1 MKRIGLFYD
10 MRWISLFLVAFCTS
24 AALRAQQNPIDSLK
38 NELAKQGLPD
48 TSRALTLMRLAIQYE
63 TVDTS
68 LSARYYRDALHF
80 SAGKKF
86 DYITALVFQNQSYLY
101 RAGGDYERAGLCF
114 DSALLFLAHAD
125 HPNRELLTAKIYGA
139 NSSIERYKGKYKTAI
154 EYSMNAV
161 RLYNKL
167 NKPDLELNQLIDISS
182 IYKEMYEFVKEE
194 EYARKALAI
203 ARKLNTAT
211 AYFRGYYGVALA
223 LIMQN
228 RYKEAEAYID
238 SSGKYYSPAD
248 NESSLTGYHLVAG
261 LAYMNLDKLE
271 QANEHFRK
279 TAELAEK
286 NKNIFGRIQANL
298 QLARVLTLQKKYDQA
313 EQILLATEKE
323 IAQTTG
329 KVHLEILL
337 DYQSRLYEA
346 RGDYKKALTYYK
358 EYKEITDSAS
368 SEQNK
373 QYASRLE
380 VEYETAKK
388 EAQIN
393 LQQAAIKQKN
403 TLNYILIGS
412 AGALLIISLLSYR
425 NYRNKQ
431 KLQQQRISELEKEK
445 QLLATQALLK
455 GQEDERS
462 RLARDLHD
470 GLGGLLSGVKL
481 QLGAMKGNLV
491 MTEDNARVFNIALNK
506 LDESISEMRRVAH
519 NMMPEA
525 LLNLGLS
532 QALQDYCDGLSESQQ
547 FVINCQLYGLDQ
559 RMNPSSEVVVYRI
572 VQELLNNAVKHA
584 GATTILAQVMRQDSR
599 LTITVEDNGKGFNKE
614 QVDAMKTAGL
624 RNIQSRVHYLR
635 GQMDIQSAPGRGTS
649 VHIECTIE
657 KDV

>member
-1 MKRIGLFYD
+1 M
-10 MRWISLFLVAFCTS
+10 VAFCTTVV
-24 AALRAQQNPIDSLK
+24 LKAQQNPIDSLTK
-38 NELAKQGLPD
+38 ELTKQNLPD
-48 TSRALTLMRLAIQYE
+48 TSRALTMMRLAIFYE
-63 TVDTS
+63 TADTS
-68 LSARYYRDALHF
+68 QAARYYNDALRL
-80 SAGKKF
+80 SIGKKF
-86 DYITALVFQNQSYLY
+86 DYITALIFQNQSYIYKAAGNY
-101 RAGGDYERAGLCF
+101 RSAGLSL
-114 DSALLFLAHAD
+114 DSAIRFLSNAD
-125 HPNRELLTAKIYGA
+125 HPNSELLKAKIYGA
-139 NSSIERYKGKYKTAI
+139 YSSIERFEGRYKTAI
-154 EYSMNAV
+154 EYAMNAV
-161 RLYNKL
+161 RLYDKL
-167 NKPDLELNQLIDISS
+167 DKPALELNQLIDISS

-194 EYARKALAI
+194 EYARKAMTI
-203 ARKLNTAT
+203 ARRLNDKT
-211 AYFRGYYGVALA
+211 AYFRAYFSIALA
-223 LIMQN
+223 LTMQN
-228 RYKEAEAYID
+228 KYSEAEAYID

-248 NESSLTGYHLVAG
+248 NEASLTSYHLIAG
-261 LAYMNLDKLE
+261 LIYMNLSRLDLS
-271 QANEHFRK
+271 NEHFRK
-279 TAELAEK
+279 TAQLAEK
-286 NKNIFGRIQANL
+286 NRNIFGRIQANL
-298 QLARVLTLQKKYDQA
+298 QLARVLTLQKEYKQA
-313 EQILLATEKE
+313 EQLLLATEKE

-337 DYQSRLYEA
+337 DYQSRLYEDW
-346 RGDYKKALTYYK
+346 GDYKKALKYYK

-380 VEYETAKK
+380 VEYGTAKK

-412 AGALLIISLLSYR
+412 AAALLIISLLSYR
-425 NYRNKQ
+425 NYRSKQ

-506 LDESISEMRRVAH
+506 LDESINEMRRVAH

-525 LLNLGLS
+525 LLNLGLA

-559 RMNPSSEVVVYRI
+559 RMSPSSEVVVYRI

-584 GATTILAQVMRQDSR
+584 GATTILAQVMRQDNR
-599 LTITVEDNGKGFNKE
+599 LTITVEDNGKGFDKE
-614 QVDAMKTAGL
+614 QLDILQTAGL

-635 GQMDIQSAPGRGTS
+635 GQMDIQSAPGKGTS

-657 KDV
+657 NDV

>member
-1 MKRIGLFYD
+1 
-10 MRWISLFLVAFCTS
+10 MRWISLFVAAFCTTM
-24 AALRAQQNPIDSLK
+24 ALRAQQNPIDSLSR
-38 NELAKQGLPD
+38 ELTKQSLPD
-48 TSRALTLMRLAIQYE
+48 TSRALTMMRLAIQYE
-63 TVDTS
+63 TVDTARA
-68 LSARYYRDALHF
+68 ARYYNDALRL
-80 SAGKKF
+80 SVSKKF

-101 RAGGDYERAGLCF
+101 KAGGNYRSAGKSL
-114 DSALLFLAHAD
+114 DSALRFLDNAD
-125 HPNRELLTAKIYGA
+125 HPNSELLKAKVYGA
-139 NSSIERYKGKYKTAI
+139 NSSIERFEGRYKTAI
-154 EYSMNAV
+154 EYAMNAV

-167 NKPDLELNQLIDISS
+167 DKPAMELNQLIDISS
-182 IYKEMYEFVKEE
+182 LYKEMYEFVKEE
-194 EYARKALAI
+194 EYARKAMTI
-203 ARKLNTAT
+203 ARKLNDKT
-211 AYFRGYYGVALA
+211 AYFRAYFAIALA
-223 LIMQN
+223 LTMQN
-228 RYKEAEAYID
+228 RYAEAEAYID
-238 SSGKYYSPAD
+238 SSGKYYSPTD
-248 NESSLTGYHLVAG
+248 NEASLTSYHLIAG
-261 LAYMNLDKLE
+261 LIYMNLSELDRS
-271 QANEHFRK
+271 NEHFRK

-298 QLARVLTLQKKYDQA
+298 QLARVLTLQKKYKQA
-313 EQILLATEKE
+313 EELLLAMEKE

-337 DYQSRLYEA
+337 DYQSRLYEDW
-346 RGDYKKALTYYK
+346 GDYKKALKYYK
-358 EYKEITDSAS
+358 EYKEIADSAS

-388 EAQIN
+388 EARIN
-393 LQQAAIKQKN
+393 LQQASIKQKN

-412 AGALLIISLLSYR
+412 AVALLTISLLSYR

-481 QLGAMKGNLV
+481 QLGAMKGNLL
-491 MTEDNARVFNIALNK
+491 MTEDHARVFNNALNK
-506 LDESISEMRRVAH
+506 LDESIREMRRVAH

-525 LLNLGLS
+525 LINLGLS

-559 RMNPSSEVVVYRI
+559 RMSPSSEVVVYRI

-584 GATTILAQVMRQDSR
+584 GATTILAQVMRQDNR
-599 LTITVEDNGKGFNKE
+599 LTITVEDNGRGFDKD
-614 QVDAMKTAGL
+614 QLDTLQTAGL

-635 GQMDIQSAPGRGTS
+635 GQMDIQSAPGKGTS

-657 KDV
+657 NDV

>member
-1 MKRIGLFYD
+1 M
-10 MRWISLFLVAFCTS
+10 VAFCTTVV
-24 AALRAQQNPIDSLK
+24 LKAQQNPIDSLTK
-38 NELAKQGLPD
+38 ELTKQNLPD
-48 TSRALTLMRLAIQYE
+48 TSRALTMMRLAIFYE
-63 TVDTS
+63 TADTS
-68 LSARYYRDALHF
+68 QAARYYNDALRL
-80 SAGKKF
+80 SIGKKF
-86 DYITALVFQNQSYLY
+86 DYITALIFQNQSYLY
-101 RAGGDYERAGLCF
+101 KAAGNYRSAGLSL
-114 DSALLFLAHAD
+114 DSAIRFLSNAD
-125 HPNRELLTAKIYGA
+125 HPNSELLKAKIYGA
-139 NSSIERYKGKYKTAI
+139 YSSIERFEGRYKTAI
-154 EYSMNAV
+154 EYAMNAV
-161 RLYNKL
+161 RLYDKL
-167 NKPDLELNQLIDISS
+167 DKPALELNQLIDISS

-194 EYARKALAI
+194 EYARKAMTI
-203 ARKLNTAT
+203 ARRLNDKT
-211 AYFRGYYGVALA
+211 AYFRAYFSIALA
-223 LIMQN
+223 LTMQN
-228 RYKEAEAYID
+228 KYSEAEAYID

-248 NESSLTGYHLVAG
+248 NEASLTSYHLIAG
-261 LAYMNLDKLE
+261 LIYMNLSRLDLS
-271 QANEHFRK
+271 NEHFRK
-279 TAELAEK
+279 TAQLAEK
-286 NKNIFGRIQANL
+286 NRNIFGRIQANL
-298 QLARVLTLQKKYDQA
+298 QLARVLTLQKEYKQA
-313 EQILLATEKE
+313 EQLLLATEKE

-337 DYQSRLYEA
+337 DYQSRLYEDW
-346 RGDYKKALTYYK
+346 GDYKKALKYYK

-412 AGALLIISLLSYR
+412 AAALLIISLLSYR
-425 NYRNKQ
+425 NYRSKQ

-506 LDESISEMRRVAH
+506 LDESINEMRRVAH

-525 LLNLGLS
+525 LLNLGLA

-559 RMNPSSEVVVYRI
+559 RMSPSSEVVVYRI

-584 GATTILAQVMRQDSR
+584 GATTILAQVMRQDNR
-599 LTITVEDNGKGFNKE
+599 LTITVEDNGKGFDKE
-614 QVDAMKTAGL
+614 QLDILQTAGL

-635 GQMDIQSAPGRGTS
+635 GQMDIQSAPGKGTS

-657 KDV
+657 NDV

>member
-1 MKRIGLFYD
+1 
-10 MRWISLFLVAFCTS
+10 MRWISLFVVVFCTTVT
-24 AALRAQQNPIDSLK
+24 LRAQQNPIDSLTK
-38 NELAKQGLPD
+38 ELTKQNLPD
-48 TSRALTLMRLAIQYE
+48 TSRALTMMRLAILYE
-63 TVDTS
+63 TADTS
-68 LSARYYRDALHF
+68 QAARYYNDALRL
-80 SAGKKF
+80 SIGKKS

-101 RAGGDYERAGLCF
+101 KASGNYRSAGLSL
-114 DSALLFLAHAD
+114 DSAIRFLSSAD
-125 HPNRELLTAKIYGA
+125 HPNSELLKAKVYGA
-139 NSSIERYKGKYKTAI
+139 YSSIERYEGRYKTAI
-154 EYSMNAV
+154 EYAMNAV
-161 RLYNKL
+161 RLYDKMD
-167 NKPDLELNQLIDISS
+167 KPALQLNQLIDISS
-182 IYKEMYEFVKEE
+182 LYKEMYEFVKEE
-194 EYARKALAI
+194 EYARKAMTI
-203 ARKLNTAT
+203 ARRLNDKT
-211 AYFRGYYGVALA
+211 AYFRAYFSIALA
-223 LIMQN
+223 LTMQN
-228 RYKEAEAYID
+228 RYSEAEKYID
-238 SSGKYYSPAD
+238 SSGKYYSPTD
-248 NESSLTGYHLVAG
+248 NEASLTSYHLIAG
-261 LAYMNLDKLE
+261 LIYMNLSKLDRS
-271 QANEHFRK
+271 NEHFRK
-279 TAELAEK
+279 TAELAER

-298 QLARVLTLQKKYDQA
+298 QLARVLTLQKNYGQA
-313 EQILLATEKE
+313 EQLLLAMEKE

-337 DYQSRLYEA
+337 DYQSRLYEDW
-346 RGDYKKALTYYK
+346 GDYKKALKYYK
-358 EYKEITDSAS
+358 EYKEISDSAS

-388 EAQIN
+388 EARIN
-393 LQQAAIKQKN
+393 LQQAAIRQKN

-412 AGALLIISLLSYR
+412 AVALLIISLLSYR

-481 QLGAMKGNLV
+481 QLGAMKGNLL
-491 MTEDNARVFNIALNK
+491 MTEEHARVFNNALNK
-506 LDESISEMRRVAH
+506 LDESIREMRRVAH

-525 LLNLGLS
+525 LINLGLS

-559 RMNPSSEVVVYRI
+559 RMSPSSEVVVYRI

-584 GATTILAQVMRQDSR
+584 GATTILAQVMRQDNR
-599 LTITVEDNGKGFNKE
+599 LTITVEDNGKGFDKE
-614 QVDAMKTAGL
+614 QLDTMQTAGL

-635 GQMDIQSAPGRGTS
+635 GQMDIQSAAGKGTS

-657 KDV
+657 NDV

>member
-1 MKRIGLFYD
+1 M
-10 MRWISLFLVAFCTS
+10 AFCITPV
-24 AALRAQQNPIDSLK
+24 LQAQQNPVDSLK
-38 NELAKQGLPD
+38 KELTKENLPD
-48 TSRALTLMRLAIQYE
+48 TSRALTMMRLAILYE

-68 LSARYYRDALHF
+68 LAARYYNDALRL
-80 SAGKKF
+80 SISKKF

-101 RAGGDYERAGLCF
+101 KAGGNYTSAGRSL
-114 DSALLFLAHAD
+114 DSALQFVGKAD
-125 HPNRELLTAKIYGA
+125 HPNSELLTAKIYGA
-139 NSSIERYKGKYKTAI
+139 NSSIERFEGRYKTAI
-154 EYSMNAV
+154 EYAMNAV

-167 NKPDLELNQLIDISS
+167 DKPAMELNQLIDISS
-182 IYKEMYEFVKEE
+182 LYKEMYEFVKEE
-194 EYARKALAI
+194 EYARKAMTI
-203 ARKLNTAT
+203 ARKLNDKT
-211 AYFRGYYGVALA
+211 AYFRAYFATALA
-223 LIMQN
+223 LTMQN
-228 RYKEAEAYID
+228 RYAEAEAYID
-238 SSGKYYSPAD
+238 SSGKYYSPTD
-248 NESSLTGYHLVAG
+248 NEASLTSYHLIAG
-261 LAYMNLDKLE
+261 LIYMNLSELDRS
-271 QANEHFRK
+271 NEHFQK

-286 NKNIFGRIQANL
+286 SKNIFGRIQANL
-298 QLARVLTLQKKYDQA
+298 QLARVLTLQKKYKQA
-313 EQILLATEKE
+313 EELLLAMEKE

-337 DYQSRLYEA
+337 DYQSRLYEDW
-346 RGDYKKALTYYK
+346 GDYKKALKYYK
-358 EYKEITDSAS
+358 EYKEIADSAS

-412 AGALLIISLLSYR
+412 AVALLVISLLSYR
-425 NYRNKQ
+425 NYRSKQ

-481 QLGAMKGNLV
+481 QLGAMKGNLI
-491 MTEDNARVFNIALNK
+491 MAEDHARVFNNALNK
-506 LDESISEMRRVAH
+506 LDESIREMRRVAH

-532 QALQDYCDGLSESQQ
+532 QALQDYCAGLSESQQ
-547 FVINCQLYGLDQ
+547 FTINCQMYGLDQ
-559 RMNPSSEVVVYRI
+559 RMSPSSEVVVYRI

-584 GATTILAQVMRQDSR
+584 SATTILAQVMRQDNR
-599 LTITVEDNGKGFNKE
+599 LTITVEDNGKGFDKD
-614 QVDAMKTAGL
+614 QLDSMQTAGL
-624 RNIQSRVHYLR
+624 KNIQSRVHYLR
-635 GQMDIQSAPGRGTS
+635 GQMDIQSAPGKGTS

-657 KDV
+657 NNG